1 MAEDEEAI
9 WEAIWEAIVG
19 HPVEATDRLTKAVIL
34 EPSKLVNT
42 TVVP

>member
-9 WEAIWEAIVG
+9 WEDIVG

-34 EPSKLVNT
+34 EPSKLVIS

>member
-1 MAEDEEAI
+1 MAEDEED
-9 WEAIWEAIVG
+9 IWEAIVG

-34 EPSKLVNT
+34 EPSKLVIS